1 MRTPVFEL
9 HILPMFR
16 ALDREHM
23 IFALDLWDYQQ
34 LVDRHDEILA
44 RLEAD
49 MPTTDSGG
57 PWPQEWVDLFRRWG
71 ATGFKRLELGTGQY
85 TRTQTATAVTI
96 RATGTLPAPGYRAW
110 LQLESATDTS
120 KTYVLYLEKPD
131 QPVEGDPPPF
141 STRERYAA
149 TDTRSVSV
157 RDITGIHPVV

>member
-16 ALDREHM
+16 ATDREHM

-34 LVDRHDEILA
+34 LVDRHDVILA

-49 MPTTDSGG
+49 MPPLDSGG

-71 ATGFKRLELGTGQY
+71 TTGFKRLELGAGQY
-85 TRTQTATAVTI
+85 TRTQTASAVTI
-96 RATGTLPAPGYRAW
+96 RATGTLQAAGYRVW
-110 LQLESATDTS
+110 LQLESTTDTS

-131 QPVEGDPPPF
+131 QPVVGDPPAF
-141 STRERYAA
+141 SIRERFAP
-149 TDTRSVSV
+149 TDTRAVSV
-157 RDITGIHPVV
+157 RDSAGIHPVA